1 MTFVKLG
8 SNQIYYGI
16 DALDGLKQ
24 LQGIAK
30 KVFIVM
36 SGDILEKV
44 GSLKV
49 LTDELDKMNIEW
61 TTYDKIEAE
70 PSFDSIISGAEAMKE
85 FQPEWII
92 GFGGGSAMD
101 AAKVMWVF
109 YENDEYNRLEEVVAP
124 NEIDKIGE
132 KAKLCCIPTSSGTGS
147 EVTRAAIVKDL
158 KLKRK
163 FAVRDLKGRLV
174 PDVAILHPMFTKTMP
189 KSLANASG
197 MDTLTHAIE
206 SYISPIGNP
215 FSKTL
220 ALGSFIFGYK
230 NIQKLVGK
238 YDETVHSEMLA
249 ASCMGGI
256 AFSNS
261 ALGIVHSIAH
271 SMGSQYNIPH
281 GLANG
286 IILPYG
292 IEFNSSNS
300 EVQVRY
306 DELAK
311 FIDHNSLYDAMVD
324 LKKSLEIPKN
334 FQEILPDEGKFLSDL
349 HEICHKAMKD
359 VCTLYTPVKPTY
371 NELEQLVKKVYYGD

>member
-8 SNQIYYGI
+8 SNQIYYGS
-16 DALDGLKQ
+16 DALNGLEELNGHANK
-24 LQGIAK
+24 A
-30 KVFIVM
+30 FIVM
-36 SGDILEKV
+36 SGDVLGKV

-49 LTDELDKMNIEW
+49 LTDTLDKFNIEW
-61 TTYDKIEAE
+61 QTYDEIEAE
-70 PSFDSIISGAEAMKE
+70 PSFDSIIRGAAAMKK
-85 FQPEWII
+85 FMPDWII

-109 YENDEYNRLEEVVAP
+109 YENEDYSSLEEVVSP
-124 NEIDKIGE
+124 NEIDKIGI

-163 FAVRDLKGRLV
+163 FSVRDLKGRLI
-174 PDVAILHPMFTKTMP
+174 PDMAILHPMFTKTMP
-189 KSLANASG
+189 SSLAKASG

-206 SYISPIGNP
+206 SYVSPVGNP
-215 FSKTL
+215 FSRTM
-220 ALGSFIFGYK
+220 ALGSFIYGYQ
-230 NIQKLVGK
+230 NIKKLADIDNEVA
-238 YDETVHSEMLA
+238 YSEMLA

-271 SMGSQYNIPH
+271 SIGSQYNIPH

-292 IEFNSSNS
+292 IAFNSSDS
-300 EVQVRY
+300 QTRLKY

-311 FIDHNSLYDAMVD
+311 FIDKPSLHKVVIE
-324 LKKSLEIPKN
+324 LKEELEIPQS
-334 FQEILPDEGKFLSDL
+334 FHEIIPDEAKFLEDL
-349 HEICHKAMKD
+349 TEICHKAMED
-359 VCTLYTPVKPTY
+359 VCTLYTPVKPTDT
-371 NELEQLVKKVYYGD
+371 EIEKLVKQVYYGD